1 MKKLRV
7 LHLTHPD
14 LVPPDSLDGHSEA
27 EVNVFKTDFDVVST
41 LRGLGH
47 EVQSLGIEDELRPI
61 RSAIRTFKPDL
72 VFNLLEE
79 FAGLPELDQHVAA
92 YLELLRVPYT
102 GCNPRGLVLAR
113 GKALAK
119 KLMAYHRIKTPAF
132 ATFRIG
138 RKVRRPKHLPLPC
151 IVKSLIEESSMG
163 IAQASIVDTEAK
175 LIERVAF
182 VHEKIGTDALA
193 EEYIAGRELY
203 QGVLGNERL
212 TALPVWE
219 MMFENLAPGAEP
231 IATERV
237 KHDVKYQKRRG
248 IFHGPAEDLAED
260 VEAAITRTS
269 RRVYRIL
276 GLEGYGRVDYRLRD
290 DGQLFFLEANPNP
303 EIAQREELASSAAEA
318 GITYP
323 QLLQRILNLGLR
335 RGAARSDK
343 AG

>member
-47 EVQSLGIEDELRPI
+47 EVQSLGVEDELRPI
-61 RSAIRTFKPDL
+61 RSAIRAFKPDV

-138 RKVRRPKHLPLPC
+138 RKVRVPKHLPFPC

-163 IAQASIVDTEAK
+163 ISQASICDTEEK
-175 LIERVAF
+175 LVERVSF

-203 QGVLGNERL
+203 QGVLGNDRL
-212 TALPVWE
+212 TTLPVWE
-219 MMFENLAPGAEP
+219 MMFENLPPGAEP
-231 IATERV
+231 IATEKV
-237 KHDVKYQKRRG
+237 KHDLEYQKRRG
-248 IFHGPAEDLAED
+248 ITHGPAEGLSEGLDAR
-260 VEAAITRTS
+260 ISRTS
-269 RRVYRIL
+269 KRIYRIL
-276 GLEGYGRVDYRLRD
+276 GLDGYGRVDYRLRD

-303 EIAQREELASSAAEA
+303 EIAQCEELASSAEEA
-318 GITYP
+318 GIPYP
-323 QLLQRILNLGLR
+323 KLLQRLVNLGLQ
-335 RGAARSDK
+335 RGTGKS
-343 AG
+343 GT